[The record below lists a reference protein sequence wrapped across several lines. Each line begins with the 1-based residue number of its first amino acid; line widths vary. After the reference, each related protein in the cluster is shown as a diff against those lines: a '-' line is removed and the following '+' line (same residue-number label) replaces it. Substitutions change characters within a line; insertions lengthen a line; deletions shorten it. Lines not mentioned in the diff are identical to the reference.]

1 MIDPGAGRKSAGELL
16 SGHPLFALLGAEDLD
31 ELGRTMRTRKY
42 QRGDVI
48 FRRDE
53 PGYTLYAIV
62 HGAVKISVS
71 SSEGEEIIL
80 AILTD
85 GQFFGELALF
95 DEQPRSADVEAIDN
109 TEVLTLQR
117 EDLLRVLERRPR
129 ATVIH
134 LLKVLA
140 QRIRTTDELL
150 QDAAFLDIPARLA
163 K

>member
-62 HGAVKISVS
+62 HGAVKISMS
-71 SSEGEEIIL
+71 SSEGDEIIL

-85 GQFFGELALF
+85 GQFFGEMALF
-95 DEQPRSADVEAIDN
+95 DDMPRSADAEAIEA
-109 TEVLTLQR
+109 TEVVTVQR
-117 EDLLRVLERRPR
+117 EDLLRLLEQRPR
-129 ATVIH
+129 IAIQQ
-134 LLKVLA
+134 LLKVLG
-140 QRIRTTDELL
+140 QRLRAT
-150 QDAAFLDIPARLA
+150 
-163 K
+163 